1 MPIVNGKYQNPR
13 WVNGQRPAIDAA
25 ELNAISD
32 TLERLDEAPV
42 LPSLTNPGTAADLLS
57 GKQLID
63 ANGKVL
69 TGTMVNRG
77 AVNDSVGGGYTYTIP
92 QGYHD
97 GTGKVTGLIKSCIFF
112 SRMWNASGD
121 NYPNRIYKDSL
132 NLTLYLSGGFD
143 LPEGSK
149 NKDVRYVFNGLGI
162 DTMLNVRFTVSN
174 TVARLGIGTYD
185 LSISAI
191 SVGTIDLRVWVSGA
205 EGYSQSDDFI
215 FHVTV
220 RE

>member
-1 MPIVNGKYQNPR
+1 MPIVNGKYQNPG

-63 ANGKVL
+63 TNGNVL
-69 TGTMVNRG
+69 TGTMPNRG
-77 AVNDSVGGGYTYTIP
+77 AVNVDVSGGYAYTIP

-112 SRMWNASGD
+112 SREWNAD
-121 NYPNRIYKDSL
+121 YDTTPNRIYKDSL
-132 NLTLYLSGGFD
+132 DLTLYLSGGIN
-143 LPEGSK
+143 LPVGSK
-149 NKDVRYVFNGLGI
+149 NKVVTYVFNGLGI
-162 DTMLNVRFTVSN
+162 GNMLNVHFTISS
-174 TVARLGIGTYD
+174 TVAQIGIGTY
-185 LSISAI
+185 SISIRAI
-191 SVGTIDLRVWVSGA
+191 SVGTIDLHVWVYGVT
-205 EGYSQSDDFI
+205 GYSRSDDFI